1 MLSFMRDQRGG
12 AAPGQA
18 TSGSGQPAMPTS
30 DEAAPQEFL
39 TVSTDSRSVRRS
51 TILVAILIGIGLVCL
66 WFMIRKSRPQAASA
80 QQADE
85 EAKIE
90 SAITRLTGVRA
101 EMATKINEIVR
112 KFDEFSDVFQVEVGE
127 LSKDPFEMQS
137 YMKDIPEEIPTEVD
151 DAARAAMIRQR
162 QMQERARQLKLISV
176 MQSDGSSSC
185 MINDTI
191 LREGDLVGDFRV
203 TTIGRDFVQLTWQS
217 GAMPGVPASE
227 TEDLRIMLKL
237 SQ

>member
-1 MLSFMRDQRGG
+1 MF
-12 AAPGQA
+12 
-18 TSGSGQPAMPTS
+18 
-30 DEAAPQEFL
+30 
-39 TVSTDSRSVRRS
+39 VV
-51 TILVAILIGIGLVCL
+51 ILIGIGVVCL

-112 KFDEFSDVFQVEVGE
+112 KFDEFSDVLQVEVTE
-127 LSKDPFEMQS
+127 LSKDPFDAQP

-151 DAARAAMIRQR
+151 DAAKAAMLRR
-162 QMQERARQLKLISV
+162 RKMQESARQLKLISV

-185 MINDTI
+185 MINDAI
-191 LREGDLVGDFRV
+191 LREGDLVGDFRI
-203 TTIGRDFVQLTWQS
+203 TAIGRDFVQLTWQP
-217 GAMPGVPASE
+217 GAMLGQPASE